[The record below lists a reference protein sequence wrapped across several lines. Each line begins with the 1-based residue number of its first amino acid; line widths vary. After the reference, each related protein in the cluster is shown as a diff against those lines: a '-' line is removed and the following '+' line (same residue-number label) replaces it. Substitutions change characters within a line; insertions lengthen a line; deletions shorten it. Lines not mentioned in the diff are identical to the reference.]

1 MNMSRVATLCCV
13 IALAVTMALRAES
26 RQAASTPKG
35 STQTLNGLEISVRSL
50 DRAPSASLNDCPP
63 GTNREKGLTKQGEE
77 FAVVTVSFKVTP
89 SSKTSTL
96 KRPTVHDSAGNTYY
110 TAVSFVDVGRTP
122 EFSCAFPFRVPSG
135 TALKSLEIGD
145 ATFDLTAVPGA
156 KP

>member
-1 MNMSRVATLCCV
+1 MGRKPLTKGNRCAIFHRHSRGYETMNMSRVATLCCV

-89 SSKTSTL
+89 SSKTS
-96 KRPTVHDSAGNTYY
+96 P
-110 TAVSFVDVGRTP
+110 
-122 EFSCAFPFRVPSG
+122 
-135 TALKSLEIGD
+135 
-145 ATFDLTAVPGA
+145 
-156 KP
+156 